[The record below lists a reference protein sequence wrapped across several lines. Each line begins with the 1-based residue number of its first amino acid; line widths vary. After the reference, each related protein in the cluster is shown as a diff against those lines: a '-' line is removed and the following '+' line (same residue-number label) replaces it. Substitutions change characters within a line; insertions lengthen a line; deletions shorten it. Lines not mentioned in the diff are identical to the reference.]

1 MNPMRPHVLIVD
13 DQVDNLMI
21 LEDLLESNYR
31 VHSAASGQDALA
43 ALDREPDID
52 LILLDVVMP
61 GVDGFE
67 VCQRVK
73 AHPRHHH
80 TPVLFLTSLESAAD
94 EAKGLALGAEDF
106 IHKPFKAPVVLARV
120 QNHIKLAQMT
130 RLLKSRNEDLEHLVE
145 ERTRQMV
152 EQTQTLMRREQELIA
167 AQGATITA
175 FCALAEARDNETGNH
190 IRRTQNYLLALAERL
205 RHHPR
210 FRDQLDDQAIEL
222 LFKSAPLHDIGKVAI
237 SDAVLRKP
245 GRLDPHEWEEMKQH
259 AEFGRA
265 AIAQAEQ
272 ELGQTQGEFLRYAR
286 EIAYCHHEKW
296 DGSGYPQGLA
306 GEAIPLSARLMAA
319 ADVYDAL
326 ISVRVYKP
334 AYPHE
339 RAIALIRDGRGTHF
353 DPDVADAVI
362 DLADTFNDIAVRFAD
377 DDEAPVRDAG

>member
-1 MNPMRPHVLIVD
+1 MNPMQPHVLIVD
-13 DQVDNLMI
+13 DQVDNLLI
-21 LEDLLESNYR
+21 LEDLLEAEYC
-31 VHSAASGQDALA
+31 VHSAVSGQDALA
-43 ALDREPDID
+43 ALDREPAVD

-73 AHPRHHH
+73 AHPRHRH

-106 IHKPFKAPVVLARV
+106 IHKPFKPPVVLARV

-130 RLLKSRNEDLEHLVE
+130 RLLKCRNEDLEHLVE
-145 ERTRQMV
+145 ERTRQVV

-210 FRDQLDDQAIEL
+210 FQDQLNDQAIEL

-245 GRLDPHEWEEMKQH
+245 GRLDPHEWEEMKRH
-259 AEFGRA
+259 AEFGHA
-265 AIAQAEQ
+265 AIAQAEK

-306 GEAIPLSARLMAA
+306 GDAIPLSARLMAA

-377 DDEAPVRDAG
+377 DDETLARHTG